1 MWFSELLNELQPAM
15 APQPVTAMTAS
26 SASAPIFMRGLV
38 LSVPVMSV
46 PVMSVP
52 VMSVPV
58 MSVPVM
64 SVPVMSVPVLS
75 VPGHMWDATTAPAD
89 YQRMPRHRSI
99 SDRS

>member
-46 PVMSVP
+46 PV
-52 VMSVPV
+52 
-58 MSVPVM
+58 
-64 SVPVMSVPVLS
+64 LS